1 MMAWCWKSGNLHC
14 QQCWMVFSGWNIEQ
28 LSWSPNYQGL
38 CLWSQSTWRTG
49 RCMGMSSQHSGDLPL
64 IKRYICLNCKIYFF
78 TCKCICKIFS
88 MYLSKFQSVLIKLS
102 ITSPRYKRVTWSLPG
117 MEGKTLTCWVSP
129 SGRTSTLPPARY
141 YLALPRLPER
151 NKSYLSPQISPLLKN
166 SYYIPPPKKI
176 PACWQIYLTFLF
188 HQDFPPVGERSDDQA
203 AAHATPRETD
213 QKVRW

>member
-49 RCMGMSSQHSGDLPL
+49 RFMVMSSQHSGDLPL
-64 IKRYICLNCKIYFF
+64 INRYICLNCKIYFF

-102 ITSPRYKRVTWSLPG
+102 ITSPRYKRLTWSLPG

-129 SGRTSTLPPARY
+129 SGRTSTLPPARC
-141 YLALPRLPER
+141 YLA
-151 NKSYLSPQISPLLKN
+151 SPDIPQNFPFISP
-166 SYYIPPPKKI
+166 SP
-176 PACWQIYLTFLF
+176 
-188 HQDFPPVGERSDDQA
+188 QDFPPVGEFILPFPPRFSPRWRAIRRPSGRSRDSKRDWS
-203 AAHATPRETD
+203 
-213 QKVRW
+213 KS